1 MPLAKRSLVDKLG
14 IKQGFRMIIIN
25 PPHNYDKILGKLPA
39 NVIVVRELK
48 GPLDF
53 IHFFAKER
61 QDLENEFPVLK
72 QELSQRGMI
81 WISWPKRSSGIATDL
96 SEEIVREI
104 GLNNQLVDV
113 KVCAIDEIWSGLKFV
128 HRIRKGVQL

>member
-1 MPLAKRSLVDKLG
+1 
-14 IKQGFRMIIIN
+14 MIIIN
-25 PPHNYDKILGKLPA
+25 PPHNYDKILGKLPE
-39 NVIVVRELK
+39 NVIAVRELK

-61 QDLENEFPVLK
+61 RDLENKFPVLK

-96 SEEIVREI
+96 SERIVREI